1 MYSLNGTISG
11 YCPNLRKLLVNSAP
25 IGNVVMH
32 EPINTK
38 SETLVSGKNDAL
50 NVSLIMSPRFTE
62 YPVIDD
68 V

>member
-1 MYSLNGTISG
+1 MNGTISG
-11 YCPNLRKLLVNSAP
+11 HCPNLRNLFVNSAP

-38 SETLVSGKNDAL
+38 SETLVSGKNVAL
-50 NVSLIMSPRFTE
+50 NVSLIISPRFTE
-62 YPVIDD
+62 WPVTVD